1 MSDTRID
8 REQWSQSSKQS
19 YEYEL
24 CSEGSYGD
32 LHYNCAKCGAAAVF
46 TAEEQKHSFEVKKN
60 DIRQQ
65 RIHCPACNAELFRLR
80 TRERACQARWSA
92 DRKTLARDEAFLREW
107 LGILVAIPRYAPR
120 YRNSMGDRLAR
131 LLLRLGLEM
140 ESRSHDSA

>member
-1 MSDTRID
+1 MSDTKID

-19 YEYEL
+19 FEYEV

-32 LHYNCAKCGAAAVF
+32 IRYNCAKCGAPAVF
-46 TAEEQKHSFEVKKN
+46 TAEEQKHSFEVKKS

-65 RIHCPACNAELFRLR
+65 RVHCPACNAELFRLR

-92 DRKTLARDEAFLREW
+92 ERKTLVRDEAFLLEW
-107 LGILVAIPRYAPR
+107 LQIIVAIPQYAPR

-131 LLLRLGLEM
+131 LLLRLGL
-140 ESRSHDSA
+140 SAEG